1 MKTVTIYTDG
11 IKTALRFYAEMS
23 VLLALI
29 RATAEHDKQA
39 PSDRCAACCSHL
51 KYKELL

>member
-39 PSDRCAACCSHL
+39 PSGRCGACCNKSTS
-51 KYKELL
+51 KELL

>member
-11 IKTALRFYAEMS
+11 QKTAVRWYAGMS
-23 VLLALI
+23 VLLALC

-39 PSDRCAACCSHL
+39 PSDRCAAC
-51 KYKELL
+51 

>member
-23 VLLALI
+23 VLIALI

-39 PSDRCAACCSHL
+39 PSDRWGACCNKSFFE
-51 KYKELL
+51 ELL